1 MDRAYVGPFVAPDED
16 ISAGARKYIDQIEAS
31 LTATGRLGLTGYE
44 YAVTRSTFQVG
55 NGMQYDDYS
64 GITLNPIEAEALRD
78 LIEGWLEWRK
88 SMG

>member
-1 MDRAYVGPFVAPDED
+1 
-16 ISAGARKYIDQIEAS
+16 
-31 LTATGRLGLTGYE
+31 
-44 YAVTRSTFQVG
+44 VTRSTFQVG